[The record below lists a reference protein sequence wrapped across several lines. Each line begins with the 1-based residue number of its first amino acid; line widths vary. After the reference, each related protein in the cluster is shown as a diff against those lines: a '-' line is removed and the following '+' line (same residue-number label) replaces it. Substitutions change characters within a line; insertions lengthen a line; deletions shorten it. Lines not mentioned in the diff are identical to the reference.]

1 MQRRSQWQRRLGG
14 GSAALAAT
22 ALAVWSIDQCCSRK
36 LRRSEM
42 LRRPEV
48 DSSCRLGKLNK
59 MKVTAINPLNKKKM
73 KDTSSR
79 VRFGTPSFPFL
90 SDYYNNHPILY
101 QSISIHIQHLSWTTS
116 LPVLNL
122 QMSAICCLPRQ
133 GSERT
138 RLKNLYI
145 KSRF

>member
-48 DSSCRLGKLNK
+48 DFTLLPSCRLGNK
-59 MKVTAINPLNKKKM
+59 MKVTAINPLDKK
-73 KDTSSR
+73 
-79 VRFGTPSFPFL
+79 
-90 SDYYNNHPILY
+90 I
-101 QSISIHIQHLSWTTS
+101 
-116 LPVLNL
+116 
-122 QMSAICCLPRQ
+122 
-133 GSERT
+133 
-138 RLKNLYI
+138 
-145 KSRF
+145 